1 LKGGEEER
9 IWQPLPSF
17 TERERERDNGNLV
30 RRGSSAE
37 EEGIWEV
44 ASLESLYKQENAV
57 EKRKNCGH
65 GDFHLQ
71 PHNLSALKL
80 RSSERYFNFTKS
92 SLMPC
97 HYLRMLVSCYLD
109 I

>member
-17 TERERERDNGNLV
+17 TERERERERERDNGNLV

-71 PHNLSALKL
+71 PHNLNALKL
-80 RSSERYFNFTKS
+80 RSSERYS
-92 SLMPC
+92 ISQSL
-97 HYLRMLVSCYLD
+97 V
-109 I
+109 